1 MIGLKDVESHQT
13 IPTRSFISWQ
23 VFACDAFIILCSLE
37 LPRLSHQCINMGR
50 GQRCPA
56 LCSTA
61 APPSPSASLAWCSV
75 HISEQ
80 LAGSS
85 HGPHPSISTLLL
97 MSSLGVSSRVSSP
110 AFCGWLSGRGLG
122 LGQSGWSSSGCE
134 WGRGWIRGRGR
145 GRVRRSGAFRA
156 EWLPLERERER
167 KKSFID
173 P

>member
-23 VFACDAFIILCSLE
+23 LFACVAFIILCPLE
-37 LPRLSHQCINMGR
+37 LPRLSCQCINMGR

-80 LAGSS
+80 LAGT
-85 HGPHPSISTLLL
+85 PPPPQYLHPAADVISRSLLPCL
-97 MSSLGVSSRVSSP
+97 FSCLLWMVERAGAGAWSEWMELL
-110 AFCGWLSGRGLG
+110 WL
-122 LGQSGWSSSGCE
+122 
-134 WGRGWIRGRGR
+134 
-145 GRVRRSGAFRA
+145 
-156 EWLPLERERER
+156 
-167 KKSFID
+167 
-173 P
+173 